1 VTYHFRLHVG
11 DDFLQTTEAIVLEPV
26 TPAKDRDSRVL
37 HIGTTHDL
45 GNFALQVA
53 KLTKDR
59 PNDLND
65 LVTRLRDS
73 LPDHLGDGCLRLVVH
88 VLSILPAGLLAG
100 EYLSVVLQ
108 KRTYGF
114 GIASFRRP
122 KTPLSAE
129 RPPE

>member
-1 VTYHFRLHVG
+1 LHVG

-37 HIGTTHDL
+37 HIGTT
-45 GNFALQVA
+45 
-53 KLTKDR
+53 
-59 PNDLND
+59 
-65 LVTRLRDS
+65 LRDS